1 MKQCDSVQRS
11 TNSYAIMV
19 IERLEKP
26 RIKPATPGLY
36 ASGLLTTQRRPH
48 SYAPRIELPR
58 FRVHM
63 IGYHLSVD
71 NLQLH

>member
-1 MKQCDSVQRS
+1 
-11 TNSYAIMV
+11 MV

-36 ASGLLTTQRRPH
+36 ASGFPTTQRRPH
-48 SYAPRIELPR
+48 SYASRIELPR

-63 IGYHLSVD
+63 MDTIYL
-71 NLQLH
+71 